1 MEGLTAIWN
10 DRGIKIATKV
20 KPVKALVFPIVGLVP
35 TVRSGDLDDEESREE
50 ESWAIWDVVLAASDE
65 SVLDG
70 EKN

>member
-10 DRGIKIATKV
+10 DRAIKIATKV

-50 ESWAIWDVVLAASDE
+50 ES
-65 SVLDG
+65 
-70 EKN
+70 